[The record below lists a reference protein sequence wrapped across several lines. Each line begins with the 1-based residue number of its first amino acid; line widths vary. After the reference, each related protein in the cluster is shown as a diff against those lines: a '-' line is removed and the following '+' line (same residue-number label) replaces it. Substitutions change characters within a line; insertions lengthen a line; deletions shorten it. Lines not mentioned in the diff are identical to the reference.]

1 MYMYMYVYVYVYIHI
16 DRERERETHVHI
28 YMFICTHT
36 YTNINTST
44 DVFYIGSNLINRKLD
59 LWGWLSEDSKVIWG
73 DPKPTYKVPGPR
85 KYTELSAFTGCSL
98 LRNCL
103 SVLLIFKD

>member
-16 DRERERETHVHI
+16 DRERERDTCTYI